1 MAGLARDVRYGS
13 RALRKHFGLSIVAI
27 FALTL
32 GIGLTTTMFSIVYG
46 ALMRGLPYK
55 DAERIVLVYEQN
67 LARRWMRM
75 DAPIHDFA
83 DMRAQQRSF
92 AQLGA
97 FYGGTVNVSGTEK
110 AERYQGT
117 WVTAEVFEIAGIPAL
132 IGRTIRHGEDMP
144 GGDHVAVLSFATWQ
158 NRFGG
163 DKEIVGKTLRANGVP
178 YTIVGVM
185 PAKYAF
191 PDDGA
196 LWMPLQ
202 MDPLAVKRGE
212 GQRVNILAKLKAGV
226 SLDAA
231 NADIGAI
238 AHRVA
243 IEHKEQNEGVTTSVL
258 GFVDGQIGPQ
268 PRQLLLTMLGA
279 VFCVLLI
286 ACANVAN
293 LLLDRAAHRTKEVG
307 IRTALGASR
316 GAIVRQ
322 FLAEAS
328 ILALAGAALGIGA
341 AYYGVNVFNR
351 AIADTQP
358 PFWLDIRLHPAVLVF
373 AIATAFLATF
383 ASGLLPAIQAS
394 RADIND
400 ILKDDSRGAS
410 SFRIGKLSRALVVF
424 EIALSCG
431 LLVAAGLMIKSVAKI
446 RNIDAG
452 FAIQNIFTARIGFPD
467 AYEDTVAQRQFFE
480 RLESSLTALP
490 GVTSASL
497 SEQLPGL
504 GIGDNAFAVEGKSYA
519 KDSDYPRATSNTVSI
534 GFFPTFGVRAT
545 QGRVLTSADRD
556 GTMPVVVVN
565 QAFAAK
571 YFAGVDPVGRRIRL
585 GSAKSAAPWLTIVG
599 VVPNTFAGDPENM
612 RPPQIFLP
620 LSQHHQRFV
629 SIAVHAVGAPM
640 SLTPQVRDAVS
651 SLDRDIPIYWAY
663 SMTEALQRPLW
674 FVRVFGTMF
683 MIFGFIALFP
693 AAVGLYA
700 VMAFSV
706 SRRTREVGIRMA
718 LGAKPGDVVRMV
730 LRQGAWQLGIG
741 MGLGLTLALGVAQL
755 MTVVLFDVQPRD
767 PVIFAAVV
775 SVLSI
780 AGFFACIVP
789 ARRATRVDPLS
800 ALRAD

>member
-1 MAGLARDVRYGS
+1 MSAIARDVRYGS
-13 RALRKHFGLSIVAI
+13 RALRKHFGLSVVAI

-75 DAPIHDFA
+75 DVPIHDYA
-83 DMRAQQRSF
+83 DIRAQQRSF
-92 AQLGA
+92 AQVGA

-110 AERYQGT
+110 PERYLGT
-117 WVTAEVFEIAGIPAL
+117 WVSADIFEIAGVPAL
-132 IGRTIRHGEDMP
+132 IGRTIRHGEDIP
-144 GGDHVAVLSFATWQ
+144 GGDHVVVLSYALWR

-163 DKEIVGKTLRANGVP
+163 DKEIVGKSLRANGTP
-178 YTIVGVM
+178 YTIIGVM
-185 PAKYAF
+185 PEKYGF

-202 MDPLAVKRGE
+202 IDPLALKRGE
-212 GQRVNILAKLKAGV
+212 GQHVTVVAKLRTAV

-231 NADIGAI
+231 NADIAGI
-238 AHRVA
+238 AHRIA
-243 IEHKEQNEGVTTSVL
+243 TEHKEQNEGVTTSVL
-258 GFVDGQIGPQ
+258 EFVDGQIGPQ
-268 PRQLLLTMLGA
+268 PRQLLFTMLGA
-279 VFCVLLI
+279 VFFVLLI

-307 IRTALGASR
+307 IRTALGSSR
-316 GAIVRQ
+316 AAVVRQ
-322 FLAEAS
+322 FLAEAL
-328 ILALAGAALGIGA
+328 ILALAGAACGVAA
-341 AYYGVNVFNR
+341 AYVGVSAFNR

-358 PFWLDIRLHPAVLVF
+358 PFWLDIRLHPPVLLF
-373 AIATAFLATF
+373 AIATACVATF

-410 SFRIGKLSRALVVF
+410 SFKIGRLSRALVVF

-452 FAIQNIFTARIGFPD
+452 FATQNIFTARVGFPD
-467 AYEDTVAQRQFFE
+467 AYKDTVEQRQFFE
-480 RLESSLTALP
+480 RLAASLTALP

-504 GIGDNAFAVEGKSYA
+504 GIGDNGFAVEGKSYPKNA
-519 KDSDYPRATSNTVSI
+519 DYPRAATNTVST
-534 GFFPTFGVRAT
+534 GFFDTFGLRAT
-545 QGRVLTSADRD
+545 QGRLLTSADRAE
-556 GTMPVVVVN
+556 TLPVVVVN

-571 YFAGVDPVGRRIRL
+571 YFVGVDPLGRRIRL
-585 GSAKSAAPWLTIVG
+585 GGAGSTAPWLTVVG
-599 VVPNTFAGDPENM
+599 VIPNTFSGNPENM
-612 RPPQIFLP
+612 RPPQMFLP
-620 LSQHHQRFV
+620 LTQHHQRFV
-629 SIAVHAVGAPM
+629 SIAVRTVGGPM
-640 SLTPQVRDAVS
+640 SLTPQVRDVVS
-651 SLDRDIPIYWAY
+651 SLNRDIPIYWVY

-683 MIFGFIALFP
+683 MIFGFIALFL

-718 LGAKPGDVVRMV
+718 LGAKPTDVVRMV

-767 PVIFAAVV
+767 PAIFAAVV
-775 SVLSI
+775 SVLTV
-780 AGFFACIVP
+780 AGLFACIVP